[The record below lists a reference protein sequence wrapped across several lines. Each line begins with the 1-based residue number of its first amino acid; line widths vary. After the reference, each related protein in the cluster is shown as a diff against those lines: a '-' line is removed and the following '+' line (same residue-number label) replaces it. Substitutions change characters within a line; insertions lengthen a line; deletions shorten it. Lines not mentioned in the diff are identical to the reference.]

1 MADNYWGNMS
11 RAVLG
16 QGLAMGWGDELE
28 ARIRTLAGDET
39 YEEELNMIND
49 SYTQF
54 SDDNPGAALMGEIG
68 GGFIPLAAS
77 LVAAPFTGGA
87 STAGTAAAAA
97 RSAGALNKLR
107 QLGTT
112 AAKVMP
118 KSTIGKG
125 MVYGGGSGMV
135 AGVGSGNPGDR
146 FEGGVVG
153 LLSGAILGAGIPLTA
168 RATGAAWRAFK
179 ERAIATESITDM
191 GAIKRIFDA
200 VTRVGGTVQ
209 DVVDQVAVDRRLNVP
224 VTIGAASKPLANTT
238 KGVRTASRGEAD
250 DIIELRMGQIQ
261 QGTKERV
268 IKKITD
274 ETTDENYY
282 LAEDV
287 LQSRLRNNAS
297 DVYDKA
303 YAFGVVDDPR
313 INRLLG
319 TKYFKQAYEEARDIS
334 DLDIE
339 QLAAEGLDF
348 SKINISEP
356 GALPNVE
363 TLDYV
368 KRGLDSMIKS
378 AYKADGMS
386 SAAAGK
392 LNKLKKTFVDI
403 IDEVTEVDGVSDYR
417 NARKVYAGDAEVLS
431 ALELGLSDFSLPSF
445 APEQVAKLLNDFSEA
460 EKETFAIG
468 AVRSMLNKITAP
480 ATDGNS
486 AKKIIGSIDMG
497 KKLRMLFPNMG
508 PSGYDLLEA
517 GLKRERQ
524 LYEFNNVI
532 LSGSQTASNQSAA
545 SNLLQDTGMGEAAAG
560 VIQASSGPTGFL
572 AFLAGALARGKLPE
586 KVQEKMAKMLM
597 SESPDDVAAVVKAL
611 ETYSKKAIPTAKKI
625 SRVEAATVVGSAQM
639 PIRGLSGQDDTSN
652 FTEEEV
658 AESVRKRDAAR

>member
-1 MADNYWGNMS
+1 
-11 RAVLG
+11 
-16 QGLAMGWGDELE
+16 
-28 ARIRTLAGDET
+28 
-39 YEEELNMIND
+39 
-49 SYTQF
+49 
-54 SDDNPGAALMGEIG
+54 
-68 GGFIPLAAS
+68 
-77 LVAAPFTGGA
+77 
-87 STAGTAAAAA
+87 
-97 RSAGALNKLR
+97 
-107 QLGTT
+107 
-112 AAKVMP
+112 
-118 KSTIGKG
+118 
-125 MVYGGGSGMV
+125 MV

>member
-1 MADNYWGNMS
+1 MADNYWGNMA
-11 RAVLG
+11 RGVLG
-16 QGLAMGWGDELE
+16 KGLAMDWGDELE

-54 SDDNPGAALMGEIG
+54 ANDNPTASLIGEIG

-77 LVAAPFTGGA
+77 LIAAPFTGGA
-87 STAGTAAAAA
+87 STAGTAVAAA
-97 RSAGALNKLR
+97 RTAGALDKLR

-112 AAKVMP
+112 AAKFVP
-118 KSTIGKG
+118 KNTIGKG
-125 MVYGGGSGMV
+125 MVYGGGSGIV
-135 AGVGSGNPGDR
+135 SGVGSGNPGDR
-146 FEGGVVG
+146 FEGGAVG
-153 LLSGAILGAGIPLTA
+153 LIVGSALGAGIPLSA
-168 RATGAAWRAFK
+168 RVTGAAFRAFK
-179 ERAIATESITDM
+179 ERVIATESITDI
-191 GAIKRIFDA
+191 GAIKRIYDA
-200 VTRVGGTVQ
+200 VSRVGGTIQ
-209 DVVDQVAVDRRLNVP
+209 DVVDQVSVDRRLNVP

-238 KGVRTASRGEAD
+238 RGVRTASRGEAD
-250 DIIELRMGQIQ
+250 DIIEKRMGQIQ

-282 LAEDV
+282 ASLVD
-287 LQSRLRNNAS
+287 LRSRLRNNAN

-303 YAFGVVDDPR
+303 YAFGIVDDPR

-319 TKYFKQAYEEARDIS
+319 TKYFKQAFEEAKDIA

-348 SKINISEP
+348 SKINFSEP

-368 KRGLDSMIKS
+368 KRGLDSMIES

-403 IDEVTEVDGVSDYR
+403 IDEVTEDANGVSAYR
-417 NARKVYAGDAEVLS
+417 DARRVYAGDAEVLS
-431 ALELGLSDFSLPSF
+431 SLELGLSDFSKPSF
-445 APEQVAKLLNDFSEA
+445 APEQVAQLLNDFSEA
-460 EKETFAIG
+460 ERETFTIG

-480 ATDGNS
+480 STDGNS

-524 LYEFNNVI
+524 LYEFNNTI
-532 LSGSQTASNQSAA
+532 LAGSQTASNQSAA
-545 SNLLQDTGMGEAAAG
+545 ANLLEDTSMGEAAAG
-560 VIQASSGPTGFL
+560 VIQAASGPTGFL
-572 AFLAGALARGKLPE
+572 AFLAGALAKGKLPE

-597 SESPDDVAAVVKAL
+597 SESPDDVAAVVEAL
-611 ETYSKKAIPTAKKI
+611 ETYSKKAIPKATNIKR
-625 SRVEAATVVGSAQM
+625 SEAATIIGAATTGK
-639 PIRGLSGQDDTSN
+639 GLSGQDKTSN
-652 FTEEEV
+652 FSDEEV
-658 AESVRKRDAAR
+658 EESVRKRDAAR